1 MMNARHDAE
10 VAEALGLLLRIA
22 QTVPVPR
29 IVALWEAL
37 AARPFQ
43 RDGEALAT
51 ALERASE
58 GLECAERPDLGELGA
73 LVALSA
79 GAEWL
84 EAVMQGSA
92 LRDRR
97 RLAFIA
103 AASKCGPCA
112 LPVPAP
118 LHEVTDGA

>member
-1 MMNARHDAE
+1 MIARRDAE
-10 VAEALGLLLRIA
+10 VGEALGLFLRLV
-22 QTVPVPR
+22 QTAPVPR

-58 GLECAERPDLGELGA
+58 GLECAERPDLDELGA
-73 LVALSA
+73 FVALSA

-84 EAVMQGSA
+84 EAVMQGRASC
-92 LRDRR
+92 DRR
-97 RLAFIA
+97 RIAFLAT
-103 AASKCGPCA
+103 ASKCGPCA